1 MKLFVHAK
9 PKSKDERVEQI
20 DDTHFI
26 VRVKEAPEG
35 GKANEAVVRVL
46 ARHLDVAQSRLSL
59 VRGGSGKQKV
69 LELD

>member
-9 PKSKDERVEQI
+9 PKSKEERVEQI

-35 GKANEAVVRVL
+35 GKANEAVIRVL

-59 VRGGSGKQKV
+59 VRGSSGKQKV